1 MSENQHASQ
10 GNAISRRAF
19 LRGAAAAVGTGL
31 VARVAATPAWARPIG
46 ANDDVRVAVIGI
58 NNKGAAHIRQLLRT
72 RGARIVALCDV
83 DPGILAR
90 EAGILKARQMEVF
103 ATTDAR
109 RVLERG
115 DVDAVVIA
123 VGDHWHALLTVW
135 ACQAGKDVYVEKPT
149 SRTIWEGGRIIEAAA
164 KYGRI
169 VQAGLQRRSDP
180 GVEDAVRYVREGHI
194 GRVQWIRTVYNERR
208 TSIGRRMPWYPD
220 WLDYDQY
227 CGPMPMAP
235 LERDELH
242 YYWRFMWNAGTGDMA
257 NFGIH
262 VLDMARRF
270 GNYDKP
276 PRRVMCAGGR
286 FTLQDVGETPNTIL
300 AVFDYPDAPPIV
312 FEHHG
317 LPAKPGVRFTDA
329 YRGLH
334 MGICVQCEG
343 GYYAGGTGGAV
354 YDNQDRVIKKLPGD
368 GGEGHMENFLAAVR
382 SRRAQDLAAPMSVGH
397 ASTAI
402 CLYAN
407 ISYRVGQAADPALLR
422 RSLGGVPMALD
433 SLERME
439 RNLAANGVDPARQML
454 TLGPWLEIE
463 RERDG
468 LTGVEGGDE
477 SALSRARY
485 LLRETQRPPYV
496 IPERL

>member
-1 MSENQHASQ
+1 MNENPNASPI
-10 GNAISRRAF
+10 NALSRRAF

-31 VARVAATPAWARPIG
+31 IARVASTPAWARPIG
-46 ANDDVRVAVIGI
+46 ANEDVRVAVIGI
-58 NNKGAAHIRQLLRT
+58 NRKGGGHIRQLVKT
-72 RGARIVALCDV
+72 KGVRIVALCDV
-83 DPGILAR
+83 DPKVLAR
-90 EAGILKARQMEVF
+90 EVGALKAMQMDVF

-109 RVLERG
+109 KVLERG

-135 ACQAGKDVYVEKPT
+135 ACQAGKDVYIEKPI
-149 SRTIWEGGRIIEAAA
+149 SRTVWEGRKIIEATAR
-164 KYGRI
+164 YGRI
-169 VQAGLQRRSDP
+169 VQAGTQRRSDP
-180 GVEDAVRYVREGHI
+180 GVEDAVRYVREGHL
-194 GRVQWIRTVYNERR
+194 GKVQWIRTVYNEVRF
-208 TSIGRRMPWYPD
+208 SIGHRLPWYPD
-220 WLDYDQY
+220 WLDYDLY

-235 LERDELH
+235 VERDELH

-270 GNYDKP
+270 GNYDAP

-286 FTLQDVGETPNTIL
+286 FLFNDVGEAPNTIM
-300 AVFDYPDAPPIV
+300 AVFDYPEAPPLV

-317 LPAKPGVRFTDA
+317 LPAKPGMRYSDA

-354 YDNQDRVIKKLPGD
+354 YDNQDRLIKKLPGD

-382 SRRAQDLAAPMSVGH
+382 SRRSQDLAAPIEVGH
-397 ASTAI
+397 ASTTI

-407 ISYRVGQAADPALLR
+407 ISYRLGQAAEMAR
-422 RSLGGVPMALD
+422 VRQSLDGVPMALD
-433 SLERME
+433 SLDRMGK
-439 RNLAANGVDPARQML
+439 NLAANDVDLGKQKL
-454 TLGPWLEIE
+454 TLGPWLQLD
-463 RERDG
+463 REHDG
-468 LTGVEGGDE
+468 LTAVEGGDDA
-477 SALSRARY
+477 ALSHARY
-485 LLRETQRPPYV
+485 LLKETQRPPYI
-496 IPERL
+496 IPEQV

>member
-1 MSENQHASQ
+1 MNKNQDASPLIE
-10 GNAISRRAF
+10 ISRRAF
-19 LRGAAAAVGTGL
+19 LRGAAAAIGTGL
-31 VARVAATPAWARPIG
+31 IARSVATPAWARPMG
-46 ANDDVRVAVIGI
+46 ANDDVRVAVIGL
-58 NNKGAAHIRQLLRT
+58 NNKGADHIRQLLKT

-83 DPGILAR
+83 DPKILAR
-90 EAGILKARQMEVF
+90 EVNALKARQMDVF

-109 RVLERG
+109 RVLERD

-135 ACQAGKDVYVEKPT
+135 ACQAGKDVYIEKPT
-149 SRTIWEGGRIIEAAA
+149 SRTVWEGRKIIEAAA

-169 VQAGLQRRSDP
+169 VQAGIQRRSDP
-180 GVEDAVRYVREGHI
+180 GVEDAVRYVREGHL

-208 TSIGRRMPWYPD
+208 TSIGRRLPWYPD
-220 WLDYDQY
+220 WLDYDLY

-270 GNYDKP
+270 GNYDAP
-276 PRRVMCAGGR
+276 PGRVMCAGGR
-286 FTLQDVGETPNTIL
+286 FLNPDVGETPNTLL
-300 AVFDYPDAPPIV
+300 AVFDYPDAPPLV

-317 LPAKPGVRFTDA
+317 LPARPGVSFTDA

-354 YDNQDRVIKKLPGD
+354 YDNQDRLIKKLPGD
-368 GGEGHMENFLAAVR
+368 GGEMHMGNFLAAAR
-382 SRRAQDLAAPMSVGH
+382 SRRAQDLAAPIAVGH

-402 CLYAN
+402 CLHAN
-407 ISYRVGQAADPALLR
+407 ISYRIGQAADMARVR
-422 RSLGGVPMALD
+422 RSLDGVPMALD
-433 SLERME
+433 SLDRME
-439 RNLAANGVDPARQML
+439 RNLVANNVDPARQML
-454 TLGPWLEIE
+454 TLGPWLALD
-463 RERDG
+463 RGGDG

-477 SALSRARY
+477 SALDRARY
-485 LLRETQRPPYV
+485 LLRETQRPPYA
-496 IPERL
+496 IPDRV